1 MRFKI
6 RKAMTKI
13 KHFEEKAKKKAQEQA
28 ENPPVEFT
36 EVKES
41 EVSPEIIWN
50 KSEDFL
56 KRNQKGILIIL
67 VGILVGV
74 GAYFGWRYY
83 IGEQEESASAELFPA
98 EQFFRNDSLSL
109 VLKGQ
114 KKPGGIYWSAL
125 KVAKEYSLTK
135 SADLAHFYSGIA
147 YLREGKFKEAI
158 KELESFSS
166 SDKIIQGRAYA
177 LLGDAHMELNQL
189 DNAINYYRKAAN
201 YYTNQFYSP
210 MYLSKLALAYELK
223 NDYKNAIAVYE
234 EIIKEHYNSQ
244 ERPNAQKYKARL
256 EAMMSK

>member
-1 MRFKI
+1 
-6 RKAMTKI
+6 MTKI

-28 ENPPVEFT
+28 ENPPAEFT

-56 KRNQKGILIIL
+56 KRNQKAITFVLAVILL
-67 VGILVGV
+67 TV

-83 IGEQEESASAELFPA
+83 IGEQEEASSAQLFPA

-114 KKPGGIYWSAL
+114 KNLKEKDKNYWSAL
-125 KVAKEYSLTK
+125 KVAKEYPLTK

-158 KELESFSS
+158 NELESFSS
-166 SDKIIQGRAYA
+166 SDKIIQARAYA

-256 EAMMSK
+256 EAMMTK

>member
-56 KRNQKGILIIL
+56 KKNQKVIAIVLAVILL
-67 VGILVGV
+67 SV

-109 VLKGQ
+109 VLKGKD
-114 KKPGGIYWSAL
+114 KKYWSAP

-135 SADLAHFYSGIA
+135 SADLAHFYSAIA
-147 YLREGKFKEAI
+147 YLRDGKFKEAI

-166 SDKIIQGRAYA
+166 SDKIIQARAYA

-234 EIIKEHYNSQ
+234 EIINEHYNSQ